1 MDSFSV
7 TLTDILLLVLPICVA
22 FGCVSMV
29 LGAAPSTPQVHP
41 ALLMQLIISH
51 PSHGSF
57 AFACM
62 DHRMFGWV
70 QHATLCIRETVR
82 WLSGEINLLAA
93 ASLFIFSRAAGSWG
107 WEVCSYLT

>member
-7 TLTDILLLVLPICVA
+7 TLTYIVLLVLPVCVA

-29 LGAAPSTPQVHP
+29 LGAAPSTHQVHP
-41 ALLMQLIISH
+41 ALLMQLIISC

-57 AFACM
+57 AFARM

-70 QHATLCIRETVR
+70 RHNKLPIRETVG

-93 ASLFIFSRAAGSWG
+93 AS
-107 WEVCSYLT
+107 